1 MKIKLQDSL
10 INYKN
15 VFSLIEE
22 IPSITRATL
31 AKRLGLSKTTISLI
45 VSNLLNSNLI
55 SEAKANIDGRG
66 RPAVPLYIDST
77 YWHSLGIGFMNNHWD
92 FIVTNLNGKVVYNY
106 IQEINGDDVFEKLF
120 EGIKIAVDDCH
131 CRLLPKIGLGVPGIV
146 NTKSGIIIQAADQ
159 GWKDIPLK
167 KIIKE
172 KTGWDSIIMNRHKT
186 SGLAEYKFSNM
197 KDFENCVFIGISSG
211 ISAAIISNGKL
222 IQGEDYAAGEL
233 GHCIVNPK
241 GRLCKCG
248 KRGCLQTEVS
258 TERLMEKVEKAY
270 YDQIKEGKS
279 LKDDVIWKAIEENNL
294 TMELIWSQEE
304 RDNPI
309 IIESLSEMARN
320 LSYVMISLINIVNPK
335 HLIIG
340 GTLGCSSKYFCFLL
354 QKEIMKIPF
363 SFRVLPDFIVKATLN
378 NQAAALGA
386 ALLPVNEIL
395 GLILKRN

>member
-15 VFSLIEE
+15 VISSVEE
-22 IPSITRATL
+22 VPSITRAAL

-55 SEAKANIDGRG
+55 SEEKANIDGRG
-66 RPAVPLYIDST
+66 RPAVPLYINST
-77 YWHSLGIGFMNNHWD
+77 YWHSLGIGFMDNHWD

-120 EGIKIAVDDCH
+120 EGIKIAVDACH

-159 GWKDIPLK
+159 GWKDISLK

-172 KTGWDSIIMNRHKT
+172 KTSWDSIIMNRHKT

-211 ISAAIISNGKL
+211 ISSAIISKGKL
-222 IQGEDYAAGEL
+222 IQGENYAAGEL
-233 GHCIVNPK
+233 GHCIINPK

-258 TERLMEKVEKAY
+258 TDQLMEKVEKAY
-270 YDQIKEGKS
+270 YDQIKEGKN
-279 LKDDVIWKAIEENNL
+279 LNDDVIWKAIEEKSL
-294 TMELIWSQEE
+294 TLDLIWVEE
-304 RDNPI
+304 KNKNPVI
-309 IIESLSEMARN
+309 INILLEMARN
-320 LSYVMISLINIVNPK
+320 FSYVMISLINIVNPK

-340 GTLGCSSKYFCFLL
+340 GTLGCNSKYFCFLL

-363 SFRVLPDFIVKATLN
+363 SFEIAPDFIVKATLK

-386 ALLPVNEIL
+386 ALLPVNEML
-395 GLILKRN
+395 SLTLKRN